1 MANGRPISQLIE
13 MQLAVYRR
21 DNRKKNARTRRQRM
35 VAGGAIALVLLMT
48 AALYGWSRELSNAVA
63 SARRFVFE
71 NPYFSVR
78 EIQVRGG
85 ERFGGREIVALAGLK
100 NGMNMW
106 RIEPTTI
113 ERKIA
118 KHAWVRRVMVRRE
131 FPRRVVIAIEE
142 RIPKAIVALGKLYYV
157 DSDGLVFKE
166 VGEGEDVGFPLLT
179 GLRAEELMSS
189 DPAVRRKIQDAIR
202 LGDLMGKHSHMLS
215 EIHFEAADRLVL
227 YTTAYP
233 VALHMGWG
241 DWETKLEHV
250 ERVLKLWKGH
260 EARLLALDAS
270 FRDQVVARVRPVRQ

>member
-1 MANGRPISQLIE
+1 

-21 DNRKKNARTRRQRM
+21 DNRKRNARTRRQRILT
-35 VAGGAIALVLLMT
+35 AGAIALLLLVT
-48 AALYGWSRELSNAVA
+48 AAVYGWRRELTSASA

-85 ERFGGREIVALAGLK
+85 ERFGGSEIVALAGLK
-100 NGMNMW
+100 HGMNMW

-113 ERKIA
+113 ERKVA
-118 KHAWVRRVMVRRE
+118 KHPWVRRAVVRRE

-142 RIPKAIVALGKLYYV
+142 RIPKAIVAMGRLYYV

-166 VGEGEDVGFPLLT
+166 VEEGEDVGFPLLT

-189 DPAVRRKIQDAIR
+189 DPASRRKIQDAVR
-202 LGDLMGKHSHMLS
+202 LGDLMGKDSHTIS

-233 VALHMGWG
+233 LALHMGWG
-241 DWETKLEHV
+241 DWEGKLQRLD
-250 ERVLKLWKGH
+250 RVLELWKGH
-260 EARLLALDAS
+260 EERLAALDAS
-270 FRDQVVARVRPVRQ
+270 FRDQVVARLRRVRQ

>member
-1 MANGRPISQLIE
+1 

-21 DNRKKNARTRRQRM
+21 DNRKRNARTRRQRIL
-35 VAGGAIALVLLMT
+35 AGAAIALLLMIA
-48 AALYGWSRELSNAVA
+48 AALYNWRREGSSAAA

-85 ERFGGREIVALAGLK
+85 ERFGGTEIVALAGLK
-100 NGMNMW
+100 HGMNMW

-113 ERKIA
+113 ERKVA
-118 KHAWVRRVMVRRE
+118 KHPWVRRAVVRRE

-189 DPAVRRKIQDAIR
+189 DPAVRRKIQDAMR
-202 LGDLMGKHSHMLS
+202 LGDLMGKHSHTLS

-233 VALHMGWG
+233 LALHMGWG
-241 DWETKLEHV
+241 DWESKLEHV

-260 EARLLALDAS
+260 EARLVALDAS